1 MNNVLIVFNEIPD
14 EMKLYFLSVDD
25 EILGKLRLIH
35 GNYINTPVGWSSE
48 VLTAFDWF
56 VDWIELQNPLYS
68 DDPVK
73 SPFQQVLLSCPGSFE
88 VVVTGILG

>member
-1 MNNVLIVFNEIPD
+1 MSSVLIIFNVIPD
-14 EMKLYFLSVDD
+14 EVKLYFLSVDD
-25 EILGKLRLIH
+25 ETLSKLRLIH
-35 GNYINTPVGWSSE
+35 GSYINTHTGWSSE

-56 VDWIELQNPLYS
+56 VDWLVLQKPVYS

-73 SPFQQVLLSCPGSFE
+73 SPFQQVLLNCPGPFE